1 MEIVAFCC
9 QWCSY
14 AGADLAGTSRLKY
27 PADIRIIKIPCSS
40 RINPT
45 FILKALSKGVDG
57 VMVAG
62 CHPGDC
68 HYATGN
74 YFTRRRLTILKRLLE
89 FSGINPERL
98 QLYWISAAEGG
109 KFAES
114 VRDMVSRLER
124 LQDKPFPRNPGI
136 SL

>member
-27 PADIRIIKIPCSS
+27 PANIRIIKIPCSS
-40 RINPT
+40 RVNPT

-68 HYATGN
+68 HYSTGN
-74 YFTRRRLTILKRLLE
+74 YFTRRRLTVLKRLLE

-114 VRDMVSRLER
+114 VKDIISRLEKI
-124 LQDKPFPRNPGI
+124 QDKPFPKNPGS

>member
-1 MEIVAFCC
+1 MEIIAFCC

-27 PADIRIIKIPCSS
+27 PANIRIIKIPCSS

-45 FILKALSKGVDG
+45 FILSALSKGVDG

-68 HYATGN
+68 HFSTGN
-74 YFTRRRLTILKRLLE
+74 YFTRRRLMVLKRLLE

-114 VRDMVSRLER
+114 VKDIINRLEKIP
-124 LQDKPFPRNPGI
+124 DKPFPRYSGR

>member
-27 PADIRIIKIPCSS
+27 PANIRIIKIPCSS

-68 HYATGN
+68 HYSNGN
-74 YFTRRRLTILKRLLE
+74 YFTRRRLTVLKRLIE
-89 FSGINPERL
+89 FCGINPERL

-114 VRDMVSRLER
+114 VKDIISRLEKI
-124 LQDKPFPRNPGI
+124 QDKPFPKNSGS

>member
-1 MEIVAFCC
+1 MEIIAFCC

-27 PADIRIIKIPCSS
+27 PAKIRIIKIPCSS
-40 RINPT
+40 RVNPT

-68 HYATGN
+68 HYSTGN
-74 YFTRRRLTILKRLLE
+74 YFTRRKLTVLKRLLE

-114 VRDMVSRLER
+114 VKDMVNRLER
-124 LQDKPFPRNPGI
+124 IQDKPFPRNPGS